1 MPDWRAEVRRRAP
14 LPAPPGR
21 ESEAEDELVE
31 HLADRYREAL
41 AHGLGEEQAV
51 AVALAE
57 LAPAPGR
64 AAGHAARPPAA
75 SPRRSL
81 VIEEFW
87 RDVRHGLRLMTR
99 APGFAA
105 VVVLTLA
112 LAIGANT
119 AVFSLV
125 NGVLLRPL
133 PFPDAGRLAVV
144 TESLP
149 ALGFPVLPFS
159 PPDFEDYARMQR
171 SFAAIAAYTTTEDDL
186 SAGGEAER
194 IPTARVGAALFG
206 VLGVAPRRGRTFTR
220 GEDRPGANVVVISH
234 GLWQR
239 QFGGAESA
247 LGATVHLDRVPY
259 TVIGIM
265 PAGFQFPLRGPRIN
279 GVPAELWLPV
289 GFTAE
294 QRAEPGMLYNYTA
307 VGRLAE
313 GVSLAQAADEAKQ
326 IGLQIEQAYPARL
339 QEFLGGSHLALPV
352 LSMREQVVGEAR
364 APLLLLLGAVTLV
377 LLVACANVANLLLSR
392 GTTRQRELSVRAALG
407 AGRGRLVR
415 QSAAESL
422 ALALAGGGLGLVLAV
437 VLLRAGLLALP
448 RELPLMEQTGLD
460 ARVLAATVA
469 VSLAA
474 SVLFGIAPGLAAAG
488 GPLNAALRQDARAG
502 TSRGLR
508 RALRGFA
515 VAQFAGALV
524 LLTGAGLLLRS
535 FSALLRVDPGF
546 QPRHALALSAYL
558 PAPGYPT
565 HADIVAFGERLLE
578 RLASLPGVETLGASS
593 DLPFAPTERRAIK
606 TEGVSLDSTT
616 PPVATQSWVM
626 GDYFRA
632 AGIPLRSGRL
642 FGPRDR
648 EGSPSVVIVSESLA
662 RRFWPG
668 QDPLGKRMRWGEAS
682 RWLTVVGVVGDV
694 KEGRL
699 TEAADPHTYT
709 PLAQERPEEIEGFL
723 RNLNV
728 VLRVRSDPPAL
739 MAAVRREV
747 AALDPRLAVANLR
760 LLTQDLGEAVA
771 PQRFQLTV
779 VAAFALL
786 GLTLAAVGIYG
797 ILSHF
802 VGQQTRE
809 IGVRMALGARAGDVW
824 RAVVGEGARLA
835 VLGALVGL
843 VLALAL
849 ARLLRGLLFGVGAY
863 DAPAFVAAPLLLGLV
878 AVVAC
883 GVPAWRAVRVDPAV
897 ALRQE

>member
-14 LPAPPGR
+14 FPAPSGH
-21 ESEAEDELVE
+21 ESDAEDELVE
-31 HLADRYREAL
+31 HLDDRYREAL
-41 AHGLGEEQAV
+41 ARGLSEERAV
-51 AVALAE
+51 AAALAE
-57 LAPAPGR
+57 LETPPGP
-64 AAGHAARPPAA
+64 GGPAARPRAA

-81 VIEEFW
+81 MIEEFW
-87 RDVRHGLRLMTR
+87 RDVRHGLRLMAR

-105 VVVLTLA
+105 VVGVTLA
-112 LAIGANT
+112 LSIGANT

-159 PPDFEDYARMQR
+159 PPDFEDYARRQR

-194 IPTARVGAALFG
+194 IPTARVGATLFG
-206 VLGVAPRRGRTFTR
+206 VLGVAPLRGRTFTAE
-220 GEDRPGANVVVISH
+220 EDRPQANVVVISH

-239 QFGGAESA
+239 QFGGAENT
-247 LGATVHLDRVPY
+247 LGGTLYLDRVPY

-294 QRAEPGMLYNYTA
+294 QRAERGMLYNYTA

-313 GVSLAQAADEAKQ
+313 GVSLEQAAGEAKQ
-326 IGLQIEQAYPARL
+326 IGLQIEQAYPVRL
-339 QEFLGGSHLALPV
+339 KEFLGGSHLALPV

-377 LLVACANVANLLLSR
+377 LLVACANVANLLLAR
-392 GTTRQRELSVRAALG
+392 GTTRQRELSLRAALG

-422 ALALAGGGLGLVLAV
+422 ALALAGGGLGLVLAE

-448 RELPLMEQTGLD
+448 RELPLVEQTGLD
-460 ARVLAATVA
+460 ARVLGATLV

-474 SVLFGIAPGLAAAG
+474 SVLFGLAPGLAAAA
-488 GPLNAALRQDARAG
+488 GPLNAALRQDARSG
-502 TSRGLR
+502 SSRGLR

-565 HADIVAFGERLLE
+565 HADIVAFDERLLE
-578 RLASLPGVETLGASS
+578 RLAGLPGVDTLGASS
-593 DLPFAPTERRAIK
+593 DLPFAPTERRAIR
-606 TEGVSLDSTT
+606 TEGGSPDSTT

-626 GDYFRA
+626 GDYFHA
-632 AGIPLRSGRL
+632 AGIPLRSGRR
-642 FGPRDR
+642 FDPRDR
-648 EGSPSVVIVSESLA
+648 EGSPPVVIVSESLA

-668 QDPLGKRMRWGEAS
+668 QEPLGKRMRWGEKS

-728 VLRVRSDPPAL
+728 VLRVRSEPGPVV
-739 MAAVRREV
+739 AAVRREV

-760 LLTQDLGEAVA
+760 LLTQDVGEAVA

-779 VAAFALL
+779 VGAFALL
-786 GLTLAAVGIYG
+786 GLLLAAVGIYG

-809 IGVRMALGARAGDVW
+809 IGVRMALGARAADVM
-824 RAVVGEGARLA
+824 RGVAGEGIRLA
-835 VLGALVGL
+835 ALGALLG
-843 VLALAL
+843 LALSLAA
-849 ARLLRGLLFGVGAY
+849 ARLLRGMLFGVGAY
-863 DAPAFVAAPLLLGLV
+863 DPPAFVAAPLVLGLV
-878 AVVAC
+878 ALVAC
-883 GVPAWRAVRVDPAV
+883 GIPAWRAIRVDPVV

>member
-1 MPDWRAEVRRRAP
+1 MPDWREEVRRRGLRAP
-14 LPAPPGR
+14 AGR
-21 ESEAEDELVE
+21 ESEAEDELAE
-31 HLADRYREAL
+31 HLADRYHDARARG
-41 AHGLGEEQAV
+41 ASEEQAV
-51 AVALAE
+51 AAALAE
-57 LAPAPGR
+57 LEPARGARPRR
-64 AAGHAARPPAA
+64 AAAARPRRRPAM
-75 SPRRSL
+75 L
-81 VIEEFW
+81 EEPW
-87 RDVRHGLRLMTR
+87 RDLRHGLRLMAR
-99 APGFAA
+99 APGFTA
-105 VVVLTLA
+105 VVVLTLG

-133 PFPDAGRLAVV
+133 PYPDAGRLAVV

-159 PPDFEDYARMQR
+159 PPDYEDYARAQR
-171 SFAAIAAYTTTEDDL
+171 SFSSVAPYTVSEHDL

-206 VLGVAPRRGRTFTR
+206 VLGVAPLRGRTFTPE
-220 GEDRPGANVVVISH
+220 EDRPGANVVVISH

-239 QFGGAESA
+239 RFGRAEST
-247 LGATVHLDRVPY
+247 LGATLHLDRVPY
-259 TVIGIM
+259 TVVGIM

-294 QRAEPGMLYNYTA
+294 QRAERGLLYNYTA
-307 VGRLAE
+307 VGRLAG
-313 GVSLAQAADEAKQ
+313 GVSLEQAAEEAKR

-339 QEFLGGSHLALPV
+339 KEFLGGSHLALPV

-377 LLVACANVANLLLSR
+377 LLVACANVANLLLAR

-422 ALALAGGGLGLVLAV
+422 ALALAGGGLGLGLAA

-448 RELPLMEQTGLD
+448 RELPLVEQTGLD
-460 ARVLAATVA
+460 GRVLAATVL
-469 VSLAA
+469 VSLAT
-474 SVLFGIAPGLAAAG
+474 SVLFGIAPGLAAAAK
-488 GPLNAALRQDARAG
+488 PLNAALRQDARGG

-546 QPRHALALSAYL
+546 QPHHALALSAYL
-558 PAPGYPT
+558 PAPGYPR
-565 HADIVAFGERLLE
+565 HADIVAFDERLLE
-578 RLASLPGVETLGASS
+578 RLAGLPGVETLGASS
-593 DLPFAPTERRAIK
+593 DLPFAPTERRAIR
-606 TEGVSLDSTT
+606 TEGGSPESTT

-632 AGIPLRSGRL
+632 AGIPLRAGRR
-642 FGPRDR
+642 FDPRDR
-648 EGSPSVVIVSESLA
+648 EGSPPVVIVSESLA

-668 QDPLGKRMRWGEAS
+668 QEPLGKRMRWGEAS

-699 TEAADPHTYT
+699 AEAADPHTYT

-728 VLRVRSDPPAL
+728 VLRVRSEPGPV
-739 MAAVRREV
+739 MTAVRREV
-747 AALDPRLAVANLR
+747 AQLDPRLAVADLR
-760 LLTQDLGEAVA
+760 PLARDLDDAVA
-771 PQRFQLTV
+771 PQRFQLSV

-786 GLTLAAVGIYG
+786 GLLLAAVGIYG

-809 IGVRMALGARAGDVW
+809 IGVRMALGARAADVL
-824 RAVVGEGARLA
+824 RGVVGEGARLA
-835 VLGALVGL
+835 ALGAAAGL
-843 VLALAL
+843 LLSLGL
-849 ARLLRGLLFGVGAY
+849 ARLLRGLLFGVGTY
-863 DAPAFVAAPLLLGLV
+863 DPLAFLSAPVLLALV
-878 AVVAC
+878 ALIAC
-883 GVPAWRAVRVDPAV
+883 AVPAWRALRVDPVV
-897 ALRQE
+897 ALREQ